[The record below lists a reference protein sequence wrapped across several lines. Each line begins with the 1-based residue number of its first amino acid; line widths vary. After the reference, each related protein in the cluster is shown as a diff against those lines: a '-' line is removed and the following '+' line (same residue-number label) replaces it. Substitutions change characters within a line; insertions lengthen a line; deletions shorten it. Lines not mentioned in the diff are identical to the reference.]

1 MKHARTAET
10 TTSATAG
17 LQTDAPVRLRS
28 PEADGSTIVDVLA
41 DLEGLHALLPATG
54 SREAPADDGEVRF
67 RIRLASNE
75 GQRSTASYLIRKM
88 YGWRGYAPSSP
99 DATKPAPTGITLV
112 ASDAERALA
121 TISIGFDS
129 ARGLVVEQLYPD
141 EIRALR
147 AQSARLCEFTRLA
160 VDGADRSREVLAML
174 FHVAY
179 MYARRLHHCTDIVIE
194 VNPRHARFYER
205 MLGFTPLGP
214 ERLCPRVGAPA
225 VLLRL
230 QLQHA
235 EEQIARF
242 GGHRK
247 SDAVTR
253 SLYPCFFSPEE
264 ENGIVGRLLTIG

>member
-1 MKHARTAET
+1 MMHARTAN
-10 TTSATAG
+10 TAANTNTD
-17 LQTDAPVRLRS
+17 LQAGGPLLPRRAG
-28 PEADGSTIVDVLA
+28 ADDSTIVDVREDPA
-41 DLEGLHALLPATG
+41 GLHALLPAG
-54 SREAPADDGEVRF
+54 SCREAPADSGEVRF

-75 GQRSTASYLIRKM
+75 GQRSSASYLISKM

-99 DATKPAPTGITLV
+99 DATKTASAGITLV

-129 ARGLVVEQLYPD
+129 ARGLVVEQLYPH

-147 AQSARLCEFTRLA
+147 EESARLCEFTKLA

-179 MYARRLHHCTDIVIE
+179 MYARRLNRCTDIVIE
-194 VNPRHARFYER
+194 VNPRHVRFYER
-205 MLGFTPLGP
+205 MLGFAPSGP

-225 VLLRL
+225 VLMRL

-242 GGHRK
+242 GGGRK
-247 SDAVTR
+247 SDCTTR
-253 SLYPCFFSPEE
+253 TLYPYFFSPEE
-264 ENGIVGRLLTIG
+264 ENGIVGRLLTLG